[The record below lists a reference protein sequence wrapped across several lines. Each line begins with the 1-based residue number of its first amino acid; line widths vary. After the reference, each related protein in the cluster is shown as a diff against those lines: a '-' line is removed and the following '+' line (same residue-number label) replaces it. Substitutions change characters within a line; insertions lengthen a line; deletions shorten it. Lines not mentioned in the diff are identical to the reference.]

1 MSPCA
6 PCVAHTRCRWGPG
19 PPSLD
24 PARPPSGGPLGVPRR
39 RARRRAFSPLHRQP
53 YAAARPRTLTTQPQD
68 TGRLNRKTASS
79 IDRGRRQV
87 RGGGAFALNR
97 APQTTAGGETK
108 HAKWTFGMKGNDS
121 PRAPANMRT
130 YFAIPGPCERHRSP
144 RAAPRVAP
152 CTCAYMRKRAAHG
165 APRRRR
171 VSGMCSDGA
180 PPRGRVTTVPG
191 NRIYGFF
198 LSRSRFRQSNRD
210 GSSRIKTVT

>member
-1 MSPCA
+1 MP
-6 PCVAHTRCRWGPG
+6 PCVAHTRWTVVARASRRG
-19 PPSLD
+19 
-24 PARPPSGGPLGVPRR
+24 PARAATASSGGPLGVPRR

-130 YFAIPGPCERHRSP
+130 YFAIPASVIAVAARPRARRRASP
-144 RAAPRVAP
+144 RAHAHI
-152 CTCAYMRKRAAHG
+152 CAYMRKRAAHG

-171 VSGMCSDGA
+171 VRGTCSDGVRA
-180 PPRGRVTTVPG
+180 AARARHDGPR
-191 NRIYGFF
+191 
-198 LSRSRFRQSNRD
+198 
-210 GSSRIKTVT
+210 